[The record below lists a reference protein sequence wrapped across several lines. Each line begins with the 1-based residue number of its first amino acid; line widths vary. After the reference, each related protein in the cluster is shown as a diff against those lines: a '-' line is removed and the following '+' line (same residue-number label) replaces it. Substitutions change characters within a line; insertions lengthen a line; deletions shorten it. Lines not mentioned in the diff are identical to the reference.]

1 MRKVYKR
8 GDSDFLENVKKI
20 AERFKGKGGGPDAES
35 AVNAHKG
42 DIKEGYVTF
51 WSDNSDITNLL
62 NRSRRYV
69 LSITDFGETV
79 CIRMDKRGF
88 RSFIHSFKVGK

>member
-1 MRKVYKR
+1 MKKVYKR
-8 GDSDFLENVKKI
+8 GDKDFFDKLKKV
-20 AERFKGKGGGPDAES
+20 AKKFKGKGGGPDAES

-62 NRSRRYV
+62 TRSRKYV
-69 LSITDFGETV
+69 LAVEDYGETV

-88 RSFIHSFKVGK
+88 RSCIHAFKVGK